1 MFSLAFLSSSV
12 KANDRTT
19 CKQWVENGINDTE
32 IKKAVWKPPKLE
44 RTKIRLVLYHDN
56 ERDRNI
62 LYDSTSL
69 RKTEELQGCHLRKKG
84 CIQNRLICSDGD
96 LSMNKKHVPSKYM
109 LTRKMGSDVKVLE
122 ELMFGSVGMAY
133 KGPSFKVHFLRN
145 PSQMMLTKVFIP
157 ENHQTRES
165 IYSDIDSIDSLSIHS
180 NQDLSISDPKQISQ
194 HNRHGSNIA
203 QSIPVDVP
211 SMSPKRHSFD
221 LFEEDSGLSLTSSGS
236 FHASFPSPG
245 SNPNSYTSLHR
256 RWMRSQSMSLEGF
269 TMRKRNS
276 QDNLVAQDRQD
287 VILPA
292 RRRRSKIAMGILFE
306 LNDNDKNTEQNK
318 MFENFFFSHIT
329 LLESHLEKLKLAIE
343 KAHYNRGKF
352 VDIVT
357 EALEIFRDDVIDLYT
372 TPRLSEPVWLNMMS
386 HASYRYPLCEGFMK
400 DFMSL
405 VTKHE
410 NKNNN
415 FFISTLVTAVLTHHL
430 AWVATVTPA
439 GATTSKTYLHNHSA
453 KWVDALAKSHPYNP
467 MWAQLGDLY
476 GAIGYPLKLART
488 VIVGKKADLVKKLL
502 YILTYFIRC
511 SDVQENT
518 DLSSMMKCME
528 DMNLDD
534 SEKQDITPIKEDC
547 NSNCSFPFGNED
559 ACSVC
564 SNDITNRTQESG
576 NKDELRH
583 SVSLD
588 HKNTKNKSMES
599 VESDIPFP
607 ITVTGNS
614 VFYVENDHL
623 LHENSSSHNETGNK
637 VDSCQLD
644 KNKKIKDRSSNCSN
658 EMKVGSSQFYHAENK
673 RISSMLDSLDSVGH
687 QTEDEG
693 YDSILSSGN
702 FEETL
707 CYKPCRLS
715 GSEIKENVPVENV
728 QLVSRAVVDT
738 RKHSFLTLPCKD
750 WCDSNSEN
758 INSTKSEEEIKVT
771 RKKSLLSET
780 LSNEN
785 NKATSQ
791 ISEKNTNKPKLTTAQ
806 IRNNF
811 LKGGSN
817 SLFNE
822 YFDDDNIHTKTIDE
836 VDVKDRVVQHPLAC
850 GHSKS
855 SGNIADTNKKEDLY
869 GSQSELEFIHAT
881 RLNSIGNGV
890 RPRISSF
897 TRQISSDKSHK
908 ANRPS
913 SLAPGRC
920 RSVTPTE
927 LGRRRHLSSTGSFDI
942 DWSDPIQHLKEIDI
956 PSICDE
962 MSGRSINLFDRNFG
976 RSLLAGYSNH
986 YLSDFVLHGTSESGF
1001 NGKMMKD
1008 LQLSV
1013 QHSVLDETISEAV
1026 GIVAD
1031 TDKWTVE
1038 INSSLFPEKSPQP
1051 VVASQLVCNLI
1062 EAVLQLWKLKM
1073 SPEFC
1078 LMHLEDR
1085 LQEIYF
1091 KSKMLAEYLKD
1102 ITTDGSKKC
1111 SVHDLTHVLGFERG
1125 DLPLLMAIAGTH
1137 SLLPV
1142 CL

>member
-1 MFSLAFLSSSV
+1 MAQQFLKKLFPISRSSGD
-12 KANDRTT
+12 KWRTDS
-19 CKQWVENGINDTE
+19 KSE
-32 IKKAVWKPPKLE
+32 WKPPKLE

-62 LYDSTSL
+62 LYDSTSV

-122 ELMFGSVGMAY
+122 ELMFGSVGMAF

-157 ENHQTRES
+157 ENHLIRES
-165 IYSDIDSIDSLSIHS
+165 LYSDLDSIDSLSIHS
-180 NQDLSISDPKQISQ
+180 NQDLSISDPKQILQ
-194 HNRHGSNIA
+194 HNRHGSYIA

-211 SMSPKRHSFD
+211 SMSQKRHSFD

-256 RWMRSQSMSLEGF
+256 RWMRSQSMSLEGY

-287 VILPA
+287 VTLPA

-386 HASYRYPLCEGFMK
+386 HASYRYPLCENFMK

-547 NSNCSFPFGNED
+547 NSNCSIPFGNED

-564 SNDITNRTQESG
+564 SNDITVSVRTKEAGSK
-576 NKDELRH
+576 NELRH
-583 SVSLD
+583 SFSFD
-588 HKNTKNKSMES
+588 HYDTKNKSIES

-607 ITVTGNS
+607 ITVTGKS
-614 VFYVENDHL
+614 VFYVENDDL
-623 LHENSSSHNETGNK
+623 QLENCLSHNETGNK
-637 VDSCQLD
+637 VDSSQINQNE
-644 KNKKIKDRSSNCSN
+644 KRIDRSSYCSD
-658 EMKVGSSQFYHAENK
+658 EMKVGSSQSDRTENK
-673 RISSMLDSLDSVGH
+673 RISRSSMLDSLDSVGH

-707 CYKPCRLS
+707 LYKPCRLS
-715 GSEIKENVPVENV
+715 GSEIKENVAVENV

-738 RKHSFLTLPCKD
+738 KKHSDLTLPLISKD
-750 WCDSNSEN
+750 WSDSHSED
-758 INSTKSEEEIKVT
+758 IISIKSEEENKVISP

-780 LSNEN
+780 LSNES
-785 NKATSQ
+785 NKISSQ
-791 ISEKNTNKPKLTTAQ
+791 ISENNTNRPKLTTAQ

-811 LKGGSN
+811 LKVGSN

-836 VDVKDRVVQHPLAC
+836 VDVKDRVLQHPLAC

-956 PSICDE
+956 PSICDK

-986 YLSDFVLHGTSESGF
+986 YLSDFVLHGTSESSF
-1001 NGKMMKD
+1001 NCKMMKD

-1062 EAVLQLWKLKM
+1062 EDVLQLWKLKM

>member
-12 KANDRTT
+12 KAYDR
-19 CKQWVENGINDTE
+19 
-32 IKKAVWKPPKLE
+32 WKPPKLE

-62 LYDSTSL
+62 LYDSTSV

-122 ELMFGSVGMAY
+122 ELMFGSVGMAF

-157 ENHQTRES
+157 ENHLIRES
-165 IYSDIDSIDSLSIHS
+165 LYSDLDSIDSLSIHS
-180 NQDLSISDPKQISQ
+180 NQDLSISDPKQILQ
-194 HNRHGSNIA
+194 HNRHGSYIA

-211 SMSPKRHSFD
+211 SMSQKRHSFD

-256 RWMRSQSMSLEGF
+256 RWMRSQSMSLEGY

-287 VILPA
+287 VTLPA

-386 HASYRYPLCEGFMK
+386 HASYRYPLCENFMK

-547 NSNCSFPFGNED
+547 NSNCSIPFGNED

-564 SNDITNRTQESG
+564 SNDITVSVRTKEAGSK
-576 NKDELRH
+576 NELRH
-583 SVSLD
+583 SFSFD
-588 HKNTKNKSMES
+588 HYDTKNKSIES

-607 ITVTGNS
+607 ITVTGKS
-614 VFYVENDHL
+614 VFYVENDDL
-623 LHENSSSHNETGNK
+623 QLENCLSHNETGNK
-637 VDSCQLD
+637 VDSSQINQNE
-644 KNKKIKDRSSNCSN
+644 KRIDRSSYCSD
-658 EMKVGSSQFYHAENK
+658 EMKVGSSQSDRTENK
-673 RISSMLDSLDSVGH
+673 RISRSSMLDSLDSVGH

-707 CYKPCRLS
+707 LYKPCRLS
-715 GSEIKENVPVENV
+715 GSEIKENVAVENV

-738 RKHSFLTLPCKD
+738 KKHSDLTLPLISKD
-750 WCDSNSEN
+750 WSDSHSED
-758 INSTKSEEEIKVT
+758 IISIKSEEENKVISP

-780 LSNEN
+780 LSNES
-785 NKATSQ
+785 NKISSQ
-791 ISEKNTNKPKLTTAQ
+791 ISENNTNRPKLTTAQ

-811 LKGGSN
+811 LKVGSN

-836 VDVKDRVVQHPLAC
+836 VDVKDRVLQHPLAC

-956 PSICDE
+956 PSICDK

-986 YLSDFVLHGTSESGF
+986 YLSDFVLHGTSESSF
-1001 NGKMMKD
+1001 NCKMMKD

-1062 EAVLQLWKLKM
+1062 EDVLQLWKLKM